1 MTRTR
6 GEMPCLN
13 CRLIEMGEMACY
25 QVRHV
30 VTQNNEIIMSYHN
43 FSLGPLSSVQ
53 SSATLQVGCE
63 ARLNT
68 RSVHFL
74 I

>member
-1 MTRTR
+1 MASTR

-25 QVRHV
+25 QVPHV
-30 VTQNNEIIMSYHN
+30 VTRNTKIMSYSN
-43 FSLGPLSSVQ
+43 FPSGPLSSVQ
-53 SSATLQVGCE
+53 SSATLQIGCE

-68 RSVHFL
+68 RYVHFL

>member
-1 MTRTR
+1 MASTR

-25 QVRHV
+25 QV
-30 VTQNNEIIMSYHN
+30 TKDTKIMSYSN
-43 FSLGPLSSVQ
+43 FPSGPLSSVQ
-53 SSATLQVGCE
+53 SSATLQIGCE

-68 RSVHFL
+68 RYVHFL